1 MLREARIPTANGGA
15 PFACLSLQL
24 TQALFQAC
32 LAIGLII
39 ALLNHASGNAGDNGV
54 IGNVLDNDSARCD
67 NRASANVD
75 AFEHHGVGADH
86 DAVLDNHGCGACRLD
101 NAREYGARANVAV
114 LAHRGAAAQD
124 GTHVDHGSIAD
135 DSADIDDGAHHD
147 DGVVA
152 DGDAIANDRAGL
164 DARVD
169 ALGVEQGHGG
179 VAAVVLDLVVI
190 DGVGVVLQD
199 AGQLAPVTE
208 DDLALAATEDMRA
221 LQSIR

>member
-1 MLREARIPTANGGA
+1 M
-15 PFACLSLQL
+15 
-24 TQALFQAC
+24 
-32 LAIGLII
+32 
-39 ALLNHASGNAGDNGV
+39 
-54 IGNVLDNDSARCD
+54 
-67 NRASANVD
+67 D

-221 LQSIR
+221 LPVNSLTGLFANIQLHRRLLLRAADEIDDFLGVHLGVVHGVPLFARICTGLSAWSMASPAGWFGLREGACREISRT